1 VGEAQPVGDAARR
14 VLDELHDKGL
24 NFDLERRDQFTPAN
38 GWNVDDYRQP
48 LPPEPAG
55 RPLPDGSWQAARRLI
70 RDYAFADPSIIRA
83 VYYPD
88 RPLEQREMLLE
99 GRFLGLRF
107 YFGCRVGGVNDEIRV
122 VDARQVQVW
131 GWNYRTLQG
140 HLEMGQMDYEV
151 WKWLDSGGVEFRIHV
166 VSKPAHIPD
175 PVVRLG
181 FRVFGRAMQ
190 RRFARHACQRMA
202 QLTTAALHRGPGDEY
217 YAERPASPRSGQL
230 TVAPAAGYA
239 RTQRRLARNA
249 TVPTTREAKP
259 HRSQMPITT
268 PFPRALLLGAV
279 TGMRSQ
285 LPIAL
290 LGLQSFRGR
299 FDPGRSWLARWLA
312 TPSGV
317 ATAVL
322 ASVGELIVD
331 KLPVVPD
338 RTRPGPFTGR
348 VAVGTVVGA
357 AAYQD
362 AHRPAPYGAVVGAAA
377 AAASTLALARARTA
391 LARRTPLPDRAW
403 GVVEDALALTL
414 GLLAVRSRPA
424 APHNQT
430 TPPPASPVLSF
441 LLG

>member
-1 VGEAQPVGDAARR
+1 VREAQPLGDAARR
-14 VLDELHDKGL
+14 ALDELHDKGL
-24 NFDLERRDQFTPAN
+24 NFDLERRSQFTPGN
-38 GWNVDDYRQP
+38 GWRVDDYRQP
-48 LPPEPAG
+48 LPPEPPG

-88 RPLEQREMLLE
+88 RPLEQRDMLLE

-190 RRFARHACQRMA
+190 RRFARHACRRMA
-202 QLTTAALHRGPGDEY
+202 QLTAAALDLGPRDG
-217 YAERPASPRSGQL
+217 AERPTPSRPGQL
-230 TVAPAAGYA
+230 TVAPAAGHA

-249 TVPTTREAKP
+249 TVPTTSEAKP
-259 HRSQMPITT
+259 HRRQMSVTT

-279 TGMRSQ
+279 AGMRSQ

-290 LGLQSFRGR
+290 LGLESYRGR
-299 FDPGRSWLARWLA
+299 LDPARSWLARRLA
-312 TPSGV
+312 TPGRV
-317 ATAVL
+317 AAAVL
-322 ASVGELIVD
+322 ASVGELVAD
-331 KLPVVPD
+331 KLPVTPA
-338 RTRPGPFTGR
+338 RTQPGALTGR
-348 VAVGTVVGA
+348 VAIGTLAGA
-357 AAYQD
+357 TIYQD
-362 AHRPAPYGAVVGAAA
+362 ADQPAAYGAVIGAVAAA
-377 AAASTLALARARTA
+377 GSTLALAWVRTA
-391 LARRTPLPDRAW
+391 LGQRTPLPDRAW
-403 GVVEDALALTL
+403 GIVEDALALLL
-414 GLLAVRSRPA
+414 GLLAVRSRPD
-424 APHNQT
+424 T
-430 TPPPASPVLSF
+430 ST
-441 LLG
+441 

>member
-1 VGEAQPVGDAARR
+1 MGEAQPLGDAARR
-14 VLDELHDKGL
+14 ALDELHDKGL
-24 NFDLERRDQFTPAN
+24 NFDLQRCQFTPEN
-38 GWNVDDYRQP
+38 GWSVDDYRQP
-48 LPPEPAG
+48 LPSEPPG
-55 RPLPDGSWQAARRLI
+55 RPVSDGSWQVARRLI
-70 RDYAFADPSIIRA
+70 RDYEFADPSIIRA

-88 RPLEQREMLLE
+88 RPLEQRDMLLE

-107 YFGCRVGGVNDEIRV
+107 YFGCRVGGVNDELRTI
-122 VDARQVQVW
+122 DARHVQVW

-202 QLTTAALHRGPGDEY
+202 QLTTAALYRGPGDEY
-217 YAERPASPRSGQL
+217 DAERPASPQSGQL
-230 TVAPAAGYA
+230 TVAPATDQT

-249 TVPTTREAKP
+249 AVPTTREAKP
-259 HRSQMPITT
+259 HRSQIPMTT

-290 LGLQSFRGR
+290 LGLESSQGR
-299 FDPGRSWLARWLA
+299 FDPGRSRLARRLA

-317 ATAVL
+317 AAAVL
-322 ASVGELIVD
+322 ASVGELFVD

-357 AAYQD
+357 AVYQH
-362 AHRPAPYGAVVGAAA
+362 AHRPAAYGAVVGAAA

-430 TPPPASPVLSF
+430 TPPPASPVLS
-441 LLG
+441 LLPG